1 MKTRYA
7 GFFLLAAIANS
18 TALAADARVYDIHP
32 PVRGQ
37 QHAGTAAA
45 QAKID
50 AFQRQLGPNATVNV
64 QWDVVSNQLGSV
76 TFSPP
81 LPQPPNTDA
90 VQRARTFLE
99 SNPELFGLS
108 AQAIGAMVPE
118 ILVREPERDVVGFHQ
133 AFNGIPFF
141 DQQGLL
147 RVVLTP
153 AGVAAASGSCAIGA
167 PLEPTPK
174 LSVSDAYVQ
183 MRRQLPNLWKTSDG
197 KPSPHDGQ
205 SGAPAFEADPRI
217 AAGSPED
224 TAARQSTLIT
234 HAGMDFTGALSARL
248 TYFLDGA
255 QARLAWEFNM
265 NGTRDRFNE
274 PGTNGSMIDA
284 LEVLID
290 AQDGRVL
297 LAHVETGDMHGIASA
312 APAEETK

>member
-7 GFFLLAAIANS
+7 GFFILAAIASS

-45 QAKID
+45 QVKID
-50 AFQRQLGPNATVNV
+50 ALQRQLGPNATVNV

-90 VQRARTFLE
+90 VQRARTFLK

-108 AQAIGAMVPE
+108 AQAIDAMAPE

-153 AGVAAASGSCAIGA
+153 TGVAAASGHYATTA
-167 PLEPTPK
+167 PLETTAK
-174 LSVSDAYVQ
+174 LSVSDAYNQ
-183 MRRQLPNLWKTSDG
+183 LRRQLPNLWKTAG
-197 KPSPHDGQ
+197 GQPSPHDGET
-205 SGAPAFEADPRI
+205 GGPTFEPDPTQADPNEN
-217 AAGSPED
+217 G
-224 TAARQSTLIT
+224 AARDRTLIK
-234 HAGMDFTGALSARL
+234 HVGMDFTDALTARL
-248 TYFLDGA
+248 TYFLDGP
-255 QARLAWEFNM
+255 QPRLAWEFSM
-265 NGTRDRFNE
+265 KGTQARFATE
-274 PGTNGSMIDA
+274 PNTLAIAVMD
-284 LEVLID
+284 VLID
-290 AQDGRVL
+290 AQEGRVL
-297 LAHVETGDMHGIASA
+297 MAHVDNEPLQHGIASV
-312 APAEETK
+312 AP